1 MSRRSHKPSTPS
13 RNARSERARAT
24 SNSPGRGF
32 TTSSGNVFADLGFPP
47 GEAAHLELR
56 SRLMDW
62 LDKFITDKAL
72 TQRQAAQFFGVTQP
86 RISNLVCGRLDLF
99 SLDMLVEMLS
109 RAGVRVELN
118 LRRMS

>member
-1 MSRRSHKPSTPS
+1 MTP
-13 RNARSERARAT
+13 
-24 SNSPGRGF
+24 
-32 TTSSGNVFADLGFPP
+32 SSGNVFADLGFPP

-86 RISNLVCGRLDLF
+86 RISNLVSGRVDLF
-99 SLDMLVEMLS
+99 SLDTLVEMLT
-109 RAGVRVELN
+109 RAGLQVELTV
-118 LRRMS
+118 RRQTR

>member
-1 MSRRSHKPSTPS
+1 MTP
-13 RNARSERARAT
+13 
-24 SNSPGRGF
+24 
-32 TTSSGNVFADLGFPP
+32 SSGNVFADLGFPP

-109 RAGVRVELN
+109 RAGVRVE
-118 LRRMS
+118 MSLHAGPRKPAFRTRPTAARSSCERCE